1 MVSELNKL
9 KKAGTKL
16 DFYTKVPT
24 ADISADSFEISK
36 IANTT
41 IGTQSKSTNRIM
53 NRPKSNKGARRN
65 EEKKFVPDYKI
76 LKMLSN
82 EDLIGNSATLLG
94 KAGVK
99 TSLNKIK
106 PNASNYI
113 SKASNMVKGNF
124 STAIENLVNQ
134 AFRSHSLNASNNEGV
149 KKNKSK
155 PKQKQ
160 NKVAAFDIINV
171 SFCN

>member
-16 DFYTKVPT
+16 DFYTKNPT
-24 ADISADSFEISK
+24 ADISAESFEISK
-36 IANTT
+36 LANTT
-41 IGTQSKSTNRIM
+41 FGTQAKSTNRIT
-53 NRPKSNKGARRN
+53 NRSKSNKGARRN
-65 EEKKFVPDYKI
+65 EENKKFIPDYKA
-76 LKMLSN
+76 LRMLSKD
-82 EDLIGNSATLLG
+82 DLIGSASALLG
-94 KAGVK
+94 KADLK

-134 AFRSHSLNASNNEGV
+134 AFRSHSMNVTNNEGV
-149 KKNKSK
+149 KKIKQK
-155 PKQKQ
+155 TKQKQ
-160 NKVAAFDIINV
+160 VKTQAFDIANV
-171 SFCN
+171 RF